1 MVDGDEGYVAAGR
14 AKDGSLWA
22 RLTWI
27 ESKKTVTVVTA
38 TGDLADSLDGKHRV
52 QMLALSAKD
61 RSSKKAVKESA
72 R

>member
-1 MVDGDEGYVAAGR
+1 MAAGR

-27 ESKKTVTVVTA
+27 EAKKTVTLVTA
-38 TGDLADSLDGKHRV
+38 TGDLADSLEGKHRV

-61 RSSKKAVKESA
+61 MSSKKAVKESA

>member
-1 MVDGDEGYVAAGR
+1 MDGDEGYVAAGR

-27 ESKKTVTVVTA
+27 ESKKTVTLVTA
-38 TGDLADSLDGKHRV
+38 TGDLADSLEGKHRV
-52 QMLALSAKD
+52 HMLALSAKD
-61 RSSKKAVKESA
+61 TSSKKATKESA